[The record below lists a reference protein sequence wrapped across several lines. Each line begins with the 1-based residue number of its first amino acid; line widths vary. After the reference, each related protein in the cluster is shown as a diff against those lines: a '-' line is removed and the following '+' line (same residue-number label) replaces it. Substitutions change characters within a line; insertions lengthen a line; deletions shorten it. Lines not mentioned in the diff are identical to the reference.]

1 MAYIGQG
8 IAFAGLAIAA
18 ALLEIHDKNAAGLW
32 LLIVIWWVFAD
43 FHPKEKA
50 NDPTP

>member
-1 MAYIGQG
+1 MLYIGQG

-18 ALLEIHDKNAAGLW
+18 ALLEIHDKSADGLW
-32 LLIVIWWVFAD
+32 LVLVLWWVFTD
-43 FHPKEKA
+43 WYPKDKA

>member
-1 MAYIGQG
+1 MLYIGQG

-18 ALLEIHDKNAAGLW
+18 ALLEIHDKNADGLW
-32 LLIVIWWVFAD
+32 LVLVLWWVFTD
-43 FHPKEKA
+43 WYPKEKV